1 MSSRAVRFIAACF
14 LSASALAACSSE
26 DPPAPFNDVDVQ
38 GTGVNP
44 EGLAYPTEDF
54 GARPRKGDV
63 PGQRI
68 PNFSFQGYPN
78 SDRSGGLKVVSMADF
93 YDPSGER
100 GKVLHLMAAVAWC
113 PHCAAAT
120 DELVAVLPQLQPR
133 GVVAL
138 QTLMEGYE
146 GNPIS
151 LAELDQWVVSHK
163 TSFTVVFDAG
173 GRRLSTVADV
183 SAVPWNALIDLRSME
198 VLSVVQGQMED
209 YQAWVGGALEWVEK
223 NPARE

>member
-1 MSSRAVRFIAACF
+1 VSPRAVRFVAAS
-14 LSASALAACSSE
+14 LLSALALVGCSSE
-26 DPPAPFNDVDVQ
+26 EPPPPFDDVDVE
-38 GTGVNP
+38 GRGVNP
-44 EGLAYPTEDF
+44 EGLAYPTEDL
-54 GARPRKGDV
+54 GARPRKGDT

-78 SDRSGGLKVVSMADF
+78 SDVSKGLQVVSMADF
-93 YDPSGER
+93 HDPSGKR
-100 GKVLHLMAAVAWC
+100 GKVMHLMAAVAWC
-113 PHCAAAT
+113 PHCAAST
-120 DELVAVLPQLQPR
+120 DQLVAVLPQLQPR
-133 GVVAL
+133 GLVGL

-151 LAELDQWVVSHK
+151 LEELDQWVSTHH
-163 TSFTVVFDAG
+163 TNFTVVFDSG

-198 VLSVVQGQMED
+198 VLSVLRGEPDD
-209 YQAWVGGALEWVEK
+209 YPAWVEGALDWVES